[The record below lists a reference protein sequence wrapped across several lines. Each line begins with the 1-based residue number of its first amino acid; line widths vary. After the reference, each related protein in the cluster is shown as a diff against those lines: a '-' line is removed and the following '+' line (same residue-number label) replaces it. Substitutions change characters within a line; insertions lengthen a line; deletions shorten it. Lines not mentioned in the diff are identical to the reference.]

1 MTRKKM
7 PKFIVRGE
15 YIQSWDVE
23 VEAENA
29 REARDI
35 AWETWKDSGDIMDTD
50 TNIFD
55 VEKLKE

>member
-1 MTRKKM
+1 M

-15 YIQSWDVE
+15 YSQSWAVE

-29 REARDI
+29 HEARKI
-35 AWETWKDSGDIMDTD
+35 AWETWEDSGDIMDTD

-55 VEKLKE
+55 VEELKE